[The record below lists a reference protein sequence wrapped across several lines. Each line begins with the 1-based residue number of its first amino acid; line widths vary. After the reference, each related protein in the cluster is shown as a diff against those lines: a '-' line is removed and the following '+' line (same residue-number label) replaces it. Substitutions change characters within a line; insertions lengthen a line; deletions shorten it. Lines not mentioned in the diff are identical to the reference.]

1 MSDIIGQNEAVET
14 VEDTEIVNKNA
25 DEKKKLRI
33 DILTLFPEM
42 FAPLGHSIVG
52 RATGKG
58 IVDLRVKNIR
68 DYTGP
73 KHGLTDDKLYGGGAG
88 MVMKPEPLFEAV
100 EDLRQ
105 TPNARVIITSPA
117 GRVFDQRAAE
127 ELSKAEQIIFICG
140 HYEGID
146 QRVEDALATDVF
158 SVGDYVLTGGEMP
171 AMLMSDAVIRLL
183 PGALGHDESSQEE
196 SFSENLLEYPQYT
209 RPPEFN
215 GMEVPA
221 VLQEGNH
228 EHIRRWRRE
237 QSLRRTL
244 DRRPELLSRA
254 YLTDEDK
261 KILDDIRA
269 ERPEGP
275 GVWISLIHYPVYN
288 KKHEVINTSVTN
300 LDIHDIARAS
310 LTFGLKGYYLV
321 QPAID
326 QQKLI
331 NSLLEHWQYGFGA
344 RYNPDRHAALSHISV
359 VDSIAAAVRD
369 IEEQTGKKPLLI
381 ATSAKA
387 HPKMQEYATMRRMIA
402 ESDRPYLL
410 LFGTGWG
417 LTDELMETVDYVLRP
432 IYGVGAYNH
441 LSVRSAVS
449 IILDRLFGES
459 VPF

>member
-1 MSDIIGQNEAVET
+1 MM
-14 VEDTEIVNKNA
+14 
-25 DEKKKLRI
+25 RI

-42 FAPLGHSIVG
+42 FAPLEHSIVA
-52 RATGKG
+52 RAAKKG
-58 IVDLRVKNIR
+58 LVELNVKNIR

-88 MVMKPEPLFEAV
+88 MVMKPEPLFEAI
-100 EDLRQ
+100 EDLRR
-105 TPNARVIITSPA
+105 TPNARVVITSPA
-117 GRVFDQRAAE
+117 GRKFDQRAAE
-127 ELSKAEQIIFICG
+127 ELSRAEQIIFICG

-146 QRVEDALATDVF
+146 QRVEDALATDVY
-158 SVGDYVLTGGEMP
+158 SVGDYVLTGGELP
-171 AMLMSDAVIRLL
+171 AMIMSDAVIRLL

-215 GMEVPA
+215 GMKVPE

-228 EHIRRWRRE
+228 QHIRRWRRE

-244 DRRPELLSRA
+244 ERRPDLLSRA

-261 KILDDIRA
+261 QILDDIRA

-275 GVWISLIHYPVYN
+275 GVWLSLIHYPVYN

-310 LTFGLKGYYLV
+310 LTFGLRGYYLV
-321 QPAID
+321 QPAED
-326 QQKLI
+326 QKKLI
-331 NSLLEHWQYGFGA
+331 NTLLEHWQHGFGA
-344 RYNPDRHAALSHISV
+344 RYNPDRQSALNHITV
-359 VDSIAAAVRD
+359 CDSIAAAVRG
-369 IEEQTGKKPLLI
+369 IEEQTGQKPLLI

-387 HPKMQEYATMRRMIA
+387 HPKMRDYSTMRRMIA
-402 ESDRPYLL
+402 ESDRPCLL

-417 LTDELMETVDYVLRP
+417 LTDELMDTVDYVLRP
-432 IYGVGAYNH
+432 VYGAGAYNH

-449 IILDRLFGES
+449 IVLDRLFGEGGAH
-459 VPF
+459 FDERF